1 MGEYILIPRIIAGD
15 FCTVHCKRAQLH
27 HYLRDITSFKSDVD
41 LLTTAKIRLYHLIA
55 SPVLLN
61 LKLSEVSRVNS
72 NNNFDGNRWE

>member
-41 LLTTAKIRLYHLIA
+41 LLMTAKIRLYHLIA

-72 NNNFDGNRWE
+72 NNNFDGNR